1 MVEDKFKSL
10 IDCETQ
16 FVLAFDCGGFQQGL
30 ACIPK
35 LFLLLNASS
44 SRLQTKVLS
53 LYLLVFPK
61 SQQLITSDAVTWCV
75 YHIQRCK
82 LTLMSNHGWSLAR
95 EPLRRRGDA
104 IFFSVTWCR
113 DQDSS
118 LAVPNSSSTAA
129 WSRPCAHV
137 TILEYPVSNLCLC
150 LTYCYF
156 TWQAVTM
163 HSSLKT
169 SAVKRS

>member
-1 MVEDKFKSL
+1 MVEDKFKFL

-16 FVLAFDCGGFQQGL
+16 FILAFDCGGIQQGL

-95 EPLRRRGDA
+95 EHSRRRGDA
-104 IFFSVTWCR
+104 LFLPATCGAEVKIPHSQSPT
-113 DQDSS
+113 
-118 LAVPNSSSTAA
+118 VPVP
-129 WSRPCAHV
+129 RPGRAHV
-137 TILEYPVSNLCLC
+137 HT
-150 LTYCYF
+150 
-156 TWQAVTM
+156 
-163 HSSLKT
+163 
-169 SAVKRS
+169 